1 MYIRQETADTFFD
14 IISLTKKLIL
24 ILGLRPWT
32 SNEQQR
38 VVQRTVLGG
47 VLIARVGGRVT
58 LKVAGPK
65 SQEEKCTSHRYDT
78 VWLEKKNNHEENRKG
93 KKLENWNFLMFL

>member
-1 MYIRQETADTFFD
+1 MRLLTASKVPQIDLGYSCTFDKRRSIPFFD

-24 ILGLRPWT
+24 ILGLRQWT

-65 SQEEKCTSHRYDT
+65 SQEDKCTSHRYDT
-78 VWLEKKNNHEENRKG
+78 VRLEEK
-93 KKLENWNFLMFL
+93 